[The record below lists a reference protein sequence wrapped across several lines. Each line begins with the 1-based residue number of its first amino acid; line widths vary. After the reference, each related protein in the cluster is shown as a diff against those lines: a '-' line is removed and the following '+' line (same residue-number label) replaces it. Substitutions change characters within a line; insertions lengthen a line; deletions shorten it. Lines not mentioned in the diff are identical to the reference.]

1 MLYIIPDSKRINTGE
16 LLMNGSLPLEVY
28 ENLDSIFDRAEF
40 VDGMPVPQINE
51 AVREI
56 FNSDQESGVPFAVTR
71 AKMLAFTLQHIRIAI
86 NASGKFAG
94 VVERD
99 YLSNRYETSAIR
111 FIQWE
116 RYDKIAQEEFPDIY
130 NRNKTES
137 EKGTSVAALDL
148 SHTCPDWER
157 ILTLGATG
165 LLQLAEEKYDKNPS
179 VFNESVLIA
188 YRAFRD
194 FIVRFA
200 GIAEKHGRSDLA
212 GILSGLARHAPQTLH
227 EALQLSLLYFHVQE
241 IEGEWVRSFGLFD
254 RQFLPFFEKDM
265 LCGRLTEESAE
276 ELLIHY
282 FSFFHAES
290 KGKDAGTAICF
301 GGLLPGN
308 DTEDGCNKLTYLAWQ
323 AFRKLGN
330 PTPKFSLR
338 VNPYTPDEILDFAAQ
353 CIQEGQNS
361 MVFANE
367 PLIRKAFLQQG
378 KDRHDLANFVP
389 IGCYEPAI
397 MGKELSCTMTCDYNL
412 AKPAELIFDDKT
424 FSPSSFEEVEKYYFE
439 LLCSTL
445 TDVMS
450 RAVEYEKMWNKVN
463 PSPILSGTMKECM
476 ERDLDVSEYGTKYA
490 KSGLIHNE
498 ANKYI
503 QIQVNNWGGFLGLEY
518 YTPKDFNQ
526 YLKKVKND
534 NEILLKKA
542 PHLLL
547 TIFVYL
553 INRDDDK
560 SLIKQLL
567 NYIDSL
573 KINDEE
579 TTALLFTIADKD
591 EEVYKRLINILNKDN
606 NMIYFLV
613 NISRE
618 MLGGSVKLYKRSK
631 KII

>member
-116 RYDKIAQEEFPDIY
+116 RYDKIAREEFPDIY

-323 AFRKLGN
+323 A
-330 PTPKFSLR
+330 T
-338 VNPYTPDEILDFAAQ
+338 D
-353 CIQEGQNS
+353 
-361 MVFANE
+361 
-367 PLIRKAFLQQG
+367 
-378 KDRHDLANFVP
+378 DL
-389 IGCYEPAI
+389 
-397 MGKELSCTMTCDYNL
+397 K
-412 AKPAELIFDDKT
+412 
-424 FSPSSFEEVEKYYFE
+424 
-439 LLCSTL
+439 
-445 TDVMS
+445 
-450 RAVEYEKMWNKVN
+450 
-463 PSPILSGTMKECM
+463 
-476 ERDLDVSEYGTKYA
+476 
-490 KSGLIHNE
+490 
-498 ANKYI
+498 
-503 QIQVNNWGGFLGLEY
+503 LEY
-518 YTPKDFNQ
+518 IVYVNSISINF
-526 YLKKVKND
+526 D
-534 NEILLKKA
+534 NLL
-542 PHLLL
+542 
-547 TIFVYL
+547 
-553 INRDDDK
+553 
-560 SLIKQLL
+560 
-567 NYIDSL
+567 
-573 KINDEE
+573 
-579 TTALLFTIADKD
+579 
-591 EEVYKRLINILNKDN
+591 
-606 NMIYFLV
+606 
-613 NISRE
+613 
-618 MLGGSVKLYKRSK
+618 
-631 KII
+631 